1 MPATRSTSKSNVR
14 SLDRLWRNRLASDQ
28 NLRIVLAHE
37 LPVVC
42 SALAAW
48 FESGGGVQVVATA
61 PTVQLM
67 VDECSRHKPDVLVL
81 DVRLGEQPTF
91 AAAAQALLA
100 SPHSKLC
107 FMCDVVRDR
116 DVAQAMDMGT
126 TWFICLSDS
135 PADARKVI
143 EAMKADEPLF
153 APSVSHRIARVSG
166 GRKTEAAATRG
177 DRLSE
182 RQREVLRYVAS
193 GMSKREVAEKM
204 FISPRT
210 VERHV
215 ANIMGI
221 LDIHDRVHLTRYAIR
236 EGLVEL

>member
-1 MPATRSTSKSNVR
+1 
-14 SLDRLWRNRLASDQ
+14 
-28 NLRIVLAHE
+28 
-37 LPVVC
+37 
-42 SALAAW
+42 
-48 FESGGGVQVVATA
+48 
-61 PTVQLM
+61 M

-81 DVRLGEQPTF
+81 DVRLSEQPTF

-100 SPHSKLC
+100 SPKTKIC
-107 FMCDVVRDR
+107 FMCNVVRDR
-116 DVAQAMDMGT
+116 DVAQAMELST

-135 PADARKVI
+135 LIDARKVV
-143 EAMKADEPLF
+143 EAMRTDEPLF
-153 APSVSHRIARVSG
+153 SPSISHRVARVSG
-166 GRKTEAAATRG
+166 GRKAESTATRG
-177 DRLSE
+177 ERLSE

-193 GMSKREVAEKM
+193 GMSKREVAGKM

-236 EGLVEL
+236 EGLIEL